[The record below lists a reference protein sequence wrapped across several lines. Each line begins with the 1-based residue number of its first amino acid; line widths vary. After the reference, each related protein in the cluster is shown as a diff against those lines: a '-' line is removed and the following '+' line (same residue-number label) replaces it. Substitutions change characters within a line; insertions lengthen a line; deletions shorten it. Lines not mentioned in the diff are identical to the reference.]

1 MQKTSRVLVK
11 VERCGVFFVSRIE
24 TAWCVAGIGMTYRCL
39 VWTLAATRLKLEAG
53 TRMSAKSHD
62 SDVFV
67 ASDLNL

>member
-1 MQKTSRVLVK
+1 M
-11 VERCGVFFVSRIE
+11 
-24 TAWCVAGIGMTYRCL
+24 CL